1 MSNSEKIDF
10 KELQKKWDKLRKQ
23 ENEKQEN
30 KKTKDLRWC

>member
-10 KELQKKWDKLRKQ
+10 KEIQKKWDKLRKQ

-30 KKTKDLRWC
+30 KKTKDLR

>member
-30 KKTKDLRWC
+30 KKTKDLR

>member
-30 KKTKDLRWC
+30 KKIKDLR